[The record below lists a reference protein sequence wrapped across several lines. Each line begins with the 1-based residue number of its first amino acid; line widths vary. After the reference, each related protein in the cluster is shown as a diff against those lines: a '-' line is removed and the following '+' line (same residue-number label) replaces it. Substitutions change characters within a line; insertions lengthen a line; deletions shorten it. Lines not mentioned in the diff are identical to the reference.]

1 MLNIEFQSDRFL
13 PYLPEQCQANPGAYG
28 FELAHW
34 LSQALMA
41 RGVATGYPLGEDW
54 GWFIEYL
61 DGGTEIMIGCSS
73 VAGEGEG
80 YQGKAIAWRI
90 FVRQSLSLKQR
101 LNGGAAPAKVREIAD
116 LVAALLQEAGIVV
129 TVAEE

>member
-1 MLNIEFQSDRFL
+1 VLTIEFDSEQFL
-13 PYLPEQCQANPGAYG
+13 PYLPEHCQANPGAYG

-34 LSQALMA
+34 LSRALME
-41 RGVATGYPLGEDW
+41 RGLATSYPLGEDW

-80 YQGKAIAWRI
+80 YQGKAIPWRI

-101 LNGGAAPAKVREIAD
+101 LIGGAAPAKVWEIGD
-116 LVAALLQEAGIVV
+116 LVAVLLRNAGIAAKV
-129 TVAEE
+129 TEA